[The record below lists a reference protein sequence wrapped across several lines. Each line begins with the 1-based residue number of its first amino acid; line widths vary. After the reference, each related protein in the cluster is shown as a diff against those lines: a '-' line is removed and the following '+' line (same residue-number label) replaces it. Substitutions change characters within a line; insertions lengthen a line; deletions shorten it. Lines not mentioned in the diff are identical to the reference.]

1 MPDSGLHTHENVK
14 IVEQTDL
21 QQNIAA
27 EKGFG
32 KYNHELWISMLG
44 CYAYWTLSSFY
55 IPKWRF

>member
-1 MPDSGLHTHENVK
+1 MYNIVLWNRFLIKKHMPDSGLHTHENVK

-32 KYNHELWISMLG
+32 KYNHEL
-44 CYAYWTLSSFY
+44 
-55 IPKWRF
+55 